1 MGQILHRSART
12 TEAVRL
18 EIQQSTESIAK
29 LAAKYNISPNTVM
42 KWKHRE
48 SVEDLSCRHKE
59 VRSTVLSKEEE
70 AICVAFRKHSLLPL
84 DDCLFALQKTIPHL
98 SRSSLHRLFQRNNI
112 SVLPQKAA
120 KKRVK
125 QKFAD
130 YEIGYFHV
138 DITEIYSEEGKL
150 CLFVAIDRV
159 SKFAYIEVH
168 KRMRKEEAT
177 SFLKNLIKAVPYKI
191 HRILTDNGAQ
201 FTYKYLKTKK
211 VHDFDSICKENW
223 IIHKLTKPAH
233 PWTNGQVERMNRTIK
248 EATVKKYYYENS
260 EQLEKHLND
269 FIRAHNFGKRLRALN
284 GLTPFEF
291 VAKKLQKDP
300 KSWVLL
306 LGHDEAGPN
315 TLRPPPTAL

>member
-1 MGQILHRSART
+1 M
-12 TEAVRL
+12 
-18 EIQQSTESIAK
+18 
-29 LAAKYNISPNTVM
+29 
-42 KWKHRE
+42 
-48 SVEDLSCRHKE
+48 
-59 VRSTVLSKEEE
+59 
-70 AICVAFRKHSLLPL
+70 
-84 DDCLFALQKTIPHL
+84 
-98 SRSSLHRLFQRNNI
+98 
-112 SVLPQKAA
+112 
-120 KKRVK
+120 VK

-138 DITEIYSEEGKL
+138 DITEVYSEEGKL
-150 CLFVAIDRV
+150 YLFVAIDRV

-168 KRMRKEEAT
+168 QRMRKEEAT

-211 VHDFDSICKENW
+211 VHDFDSICKENG

-269 FIRAHNFGKRLRALN
+269 FIRAHCPSSERYETEQIG
-284 GLTPFEF
+284 
-291 VAKKLQKDP
+291 
-300 KSWVLL
+300 
-306 LGHDEAGPN
+306 
-315 TLRPPPTAL
+315 

>member
-1 MGQILHRSART
+1 
-12 TEAVRL
+12 
-18 EIQQSTESIAK
+18 
-29 LAAKYNISPNTVM
+29 M

-48 SVEDLSCRHKE
+48 SIEDLSCRHKE
-59 VRSTVLSKEEE
+59 VHSTVLSKEEE

-84 DDCLFALQKTIPHL
+84 DDCLYALQKTIPHL
-98 SRSSLHRLFQRNNI
+98 SRSSLHRLFQRNGI
-112 SVLPQKAA
+112 SVLPQEAA

-150 CLFVAIDRV
+150 YLFVGIDRV

-168 KRMRKEEAT
+168 KRMRNEEAM

-201 FTYKYLKTKK
+201 FTNKYLKTKK
-211 VHDFDSICKENW
+211 AHEFDSICSKNG
-223 IIHKLTKPAH
+223 IIHKLTKVAH

-248 EATVKKYYYENS
+248 DATVKKYYYENS
-260 EQLEKHLND
+260 EQLGRHIND
-269 FIRAHNFGKRLRALN
+269 FVRAYNFGKRLRALK

-291 VAKKLQKDP
+291 AAKNLQKDP
-300 KSWVLL
+300 QSWAIF
-306 LGHDEAGPN
+306 LGHNEAGPN
-315 TLRPPPTAL
+315 SRL